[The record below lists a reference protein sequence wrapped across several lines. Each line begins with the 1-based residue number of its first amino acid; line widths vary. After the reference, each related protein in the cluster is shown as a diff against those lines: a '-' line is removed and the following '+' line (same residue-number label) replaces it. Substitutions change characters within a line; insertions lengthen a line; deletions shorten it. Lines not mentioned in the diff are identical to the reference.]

1 MSRKYAILGEVLK
14 HTMSPPIHKRLFELR
29 ERDFEYEVVEFS
41 AEELAE
47 KASYLNSM
55 NGYNI
60 TIPHK
65 VEIIKYLD
73 KLDESAKRYNSVN
86 CVDNK
91 DGVLTGYNT
100 DCDGFLETVRSMG
113 AKLSGEVLL
122 VGCGGV
128 GRMIAI
134 ESALAGASLNIAVLE
149 SDMPLAYQAEKEIKA
164 MKEDAKINIVLNTEI
179 DLSKHYD
186 LLVNACPVGMYPKV
200 DSCPVSDEV
209 INRCDAVFDLI
220 YNPGE
225 TMLIKKAK
233 AMGKKAVGGMAMLVW
248 QAVSAHKI
256 WDNDEYTSDEIN
268 SIIEEMNEI
277 VKRDFK

>member
-1 MSRKYAILGEVLK
+1 MKLKYCILGETLK
-14 HTMSPPIHKRLFELR
+14 HTMSPPIHKRLFELKNR
-29 ERDFEYEVVEFS
+29 EFEYEVKEIS
-41 AEELAE
+41 PQDLKKYADE
-47 KASYLNSM
+47 LNSM
-55 NGYNI
+55 AGYNI

-65 VEIIKYLD
+65 VAIIDCID

-91 DGVLTGYNT
+91 NGVTTGFNT

-113 AKLSGEVLL
+113 ANLSGEVLL
-122 VGCGGV
+122 IGCGGA

-149 SDMPLAYQAEKEIKA
+149 SDMPLALQVEKEIKA
-164 MKEDAKINIVLNTEI
+164 IKSDAKIRIVLNTVI
-179 DLSKHYD
+179 DINKHYD
-186 LLVNACPVGMYPKV
+186 LIVNACPVGMYPKV
-200 DSCPVSDEV
+200 DACPVPDEV
-209 INRCDAVFDLI
+209 IERCDAVFDII

-225 TMLIKKAK
+225 TMLLKKAK
-233 AMGKKAVGGMAMLVW
+233 EMGKKAVGGMAMLVW

-256 WDNDEYTSDEIN
+256 WDGDEYTIDEVN
-268 SIIEEMNEI
+268 SIINEMNEI

>member
-1 MSRKYAILGEVLK
+1 MKRKYCILGETLK

-29 ERDFEYEVVEFS
+29 NREFEYEVREIRPEDLKEN
-41 AEELAE
+41 ADE
-47 KASYLNSM
+47 LNSM
-55 NGYNI
+55 AGYNI

-65 VEIIKYLD
+65 VAIIDCIDRLD
-73 KLDESAKRYNSVN
+73 KSAKRYNSVN

-91 DGVLTGYNT
+91 NGVTTGYNT

-122 VGCGGV
+122 VGCGGA

-134 ESALAGASLNIAVLE
+134 ESALAGAKLNIAVLE
-149 SDMPLAYQAEKEIKA
+149 TDMPLAIQVKKEIKA
-164 MKEDAKINIVLNTEI
+164 IKSDAEINIVLNTKI
-179 DLSKHYD
+179 NTNKRYD

-200 DSCPVSDEV
+200 DACPVSDEV
-209 INRCDAVFDLI
+209 IERCDAIFDI
-220 YNPGE
+220 VYNPGE
-225 TMLIKKAK
+225 TLLLKKAR
-233 AMGKKAVGGMAMLVW
+233 AMGKRAVGGMAMLVW

-256 WDNDEYTSDEIN
+256 WDGDEYTIDEVN
-268 SIIEEMNEI
+268 SIINEMNEI

>member
-1 MSRKYAILGEVLK
+1 MKRKYCILGETLK

-29 ERDFEYEVVEFS
+29 NREFEYEVREIRPEDLKEN
-41 AEELAE
+41 ADE
-47 KASYLNSM
+47 LNSM
-55 NGYNI
+55 AGYNI

-65 VEIIKYLD
+65 VAIIDCIDRLD
-73 KLDESAKRYNSVN
+73 KSAKRYNSVN

-91 DGVLTGYNT
+91 NGVTTGYNT

-122 VGCGGV
+122 VGCGGA

-134 ESALAGASLNIAVLE
+134 ESALAGAKLNIAVLE
-149 SDMPLAYQAEKEIKA
+149 TDMPLAIQVEKEIKA
-164 MKEDAKINIVLNTEI
+164 IKSDAEINIVLNTKI
-179 DLSKHYD
+179 NTNKRYD

-200 DSCPVSDEV
+200 DACPVSDEV
-209 INRCDAVFDLI
+209 IERCDAIFDI
-220 YNPGE
+220 VYNPGE
-225 TMLIKKAK
+225 TLLLKKAR
-233 AMGKKAVGGMAMLVW
+233 AMGKRAVGGMAMLVW

-256 WDNDEYTSDEIN
+256 WDGDEYTLDEVN
-268 SIIEEMNEI
+268 SIIDEMNEI

>member
-1 MSRKYAILGEVLK
+1 MKRKYCILGETLK

-29 ERDFEYEVVEFS
+29 NREFEYEVREIRPENLKEN
-41 AEELAE
+41 ADE
-47 KASYLNSM
+47 LNSM
-55 NGYNI
+55 AGYNI

-65 VEIIKYLD
+65 VAIIDCIDRLD
-73 KLDESAKRYNSVN
+73 KSAKRYNSVN

-91 DGVLTGYNT
+91 NGVTTGYNT

-122 VGCGGV
+122 VGCGGA

-134 ESALAGASLNIAVLE
+134 ESALAGAKLNIAVLE
-149 SDMPLAYQAEKEIKA
+149 TDMPLAIQVEKEIKA
-164 MKEDAKINIVLNTEI
+164 IKSDAEINVVLNTKI
-179 DLSKHYD
+179 NTNKRYD

-200 DSCPVSDEV
+200 DACPVSDEV
-209 INRCDAVFDLI
+209 IERCDAVFDI
-220 YNPGE
+220 VYNPGE
-225 TMLIKKAK
+225 TLLLKKAR
-233 AMGKKAVGGMAMLVW
+233 AMGKRAVGGMAMLVW

-256 WDNDEYTSDEIN
+256 WDVDEYTIDEVN
-268 SIIEEMNEI
+268 SIIDEMNKI

>member
-65 VEIIKYLD
+65 VEIIKYID

-200 DSCPVSDEV
+200 DACPVSDEV

-248 QAVSAHKI
+248 QAVFAHKI

>member
-1 MSRKYAILGEVLK
+1 MSRKYAILGETLK

-29 ERDFEYEVVEFS
+29 GREFEYEIVELTAS
-41 AEELAE
+41 ELE
-47 KASYLNSM
+47 NKADYLNSM
-55 NGYNI
+55 CGYNI

-73 KLDESAKRYNSVN
+73 SLDESAKRYNSVN

-91 DGVLTGYNT
+91 NGVLTGYNT
-100 DCDGFLETVRSMG
+100 DCDGFLQTVYAMG

-134 ESALAGASLNIAVLE
+134 ESALEGASLNIAVLE
-149 SDMPLAYQAEKEIKA
+149 SDMPLAVQVEKEIKA
-164 MKEDAKINIVLNTEI
+164 LKPDAKISIVLNTQI

-186 LLVNACPVGMYPKV
+186 LLINACPVGMYPK
-200 DSCPVSDEV
+200 SNACPVSDEV
-209 INRCDAVFDLI
+209 IDRCDAVFDVV
-220 YNPGE
+220 YNPCE
-225 TMLIKKAK
+225 TLLVKKAK
-233 AMGKKAVGGMAMLVW
+233 EKGKKAVGGMAMLVW

-256 WDNDEYTSDEIN
+256 WDGDEYTNEEID
-268 SIIEEMNEI
+268 SIIDEMNEI

>member
-29 ERDFEYEVVEFS
+29 GRDFEYEIVEYT
-41 AEELAE
+41 AEELAQ

-91 DGVLTGYNT
+91 NGVLTGYNT

-149 SDMPLAYQAEKEIKA
+149 SDMPLARQAEKEIRA
-164 MKEDAKINIVLNTEI
+164 MKEDAKISIVLNTEI
-179 DLSKHYD
+179 DLSKSYD

-200 DSCPVSDEV
+200 DACPVPDEV

-220 YNPGE
+220 YNPSE

-256 WDNDEYTSDEIN
+256 WDNDEYTIDEIN

>member
-29 ERDFEYEVVEFS
+29 GREFEYEIVEFS
-41 AEELAE
+41 AAELAQ
-47 KASYLNSM
+47 KASYINSM

-65 VEIIKYLD
+65 VEIIKYID

-122 VGCGGV
+122 IGCGGV

-134 ESALAGASLNIAVLE
+134 ESALAGASLNIAVLK
-149 SDMPLAYQAEKEIKA
+149 SDMPLAEQAEKEIREIKA
-164 MKEDAKINIVLNTEI
+164 DAHINIVQNTEI

-186 LLVNACPVGMYPKV
+186 LLVNACPVGMYPNI
-200 DSCPVSDEV
+200 DACPVSDEV
-209 INRCDAVFDLI
+209 INKCDAVFDLI

-225 TMLIKKAK
+225 TQLVKKAA

-256 WDNDEYTSDEIN
+256 WDGDEYTLDEIN
-268 SIIEEMNEI
+268 GIIREMNEI

>member
-1 MSRKYAILGEVLK
+1 MKRKYCILGETLK

-29 ERDFEYEVVEFS
+29 NREFEYEVREIRPEDLKEN
-41 AEELAE
+41 ADE
-47 KASYLNSM
+47 LNSM
-55 NGYNI
+55 AGYNI

-65 VEIIKYLD
+65 VAIIDCIDRLD
-73 KLDESAKRYNSVN
+73 KSAKRYNSVN

-91 DGVLTGYNT
+91 NGVTTGYNT

-122 VGCGGV
+122 VGCGGA

-134 ESALAGASLNIAVLE
+134 ESALAGAKLNIAVLE
-149 SDMPLAYQAEKEIKA
+149 TDMPLAIQVKKEIKA
-164 MKEDAKINIVLNTEI
+164 IKSDAEINIVLNTKI
-179 DLSKHYD
+179 NTNKRYD

-200 DSCPVSDEV
+200 DACPVSDEV
-209 INRCDAVFDLI
+209 IERCDAIFDI
-220 YNPGE
+220 VYNPGE
-225 TMLIKKAK
+225 TLLLKKAR
-233 AMGKKAVGGMAMLVW
+233 AMGKRAVGGMAMLVW

-256 WDNDEYTSDEIN
+256 WDGDEYTLDEVN
-268 SIIEEMNEI
+268 SIIDEMNEI

>member
-65 VEIIKYLD
+65 VEIIKYID

-113 AKLSGEVLL
+113 ARLSGEVLL

-149 SDMPLAYQAEKEIKA
+149 SDMPLARQAEKEIRA
-164 MKEDAKINIVLNTEI
+164 MKEDAKINIVLNTDI

-200 DSCPVSDEV
+200 DACPVSDEV
-209 INRCDAVFDLI
+209 ISRCDAVFDLI

-248 QAVSAHKI
+248 QAVSAHRI